1 MASIWPTSAFFV
13 IFAHIMHEGMS
24 TFAKIYRKII
34 YLAQKGEY
42 PRALHQLEMGDET
55 AQAQT
60 LFVGGLPNDATIEEV
75 KGYFQ
80 QYGEVDVDI
89 KVDQETG
96 RSRGFGFLAFQVR
109 SGLK

>member
-1 MASIWPTSAFFV
+1 MIDGPLKLFIVSLGISRRVDAGRQVAQR
-13 IFAHIMHEGMS
+13 ARRRARGLGARGEG
-24 TFAKIYRKII
+24 ARR
-34 YLAQKGEY
+34 
-42 PRALHQLEMGDET
+42 PRELL
-55 AQAQT
+55 
-60 LFVGGLPNDATIEEV
+60 VGGLPNDATVEEV
-75 KGYFQ
+75 KGYFE